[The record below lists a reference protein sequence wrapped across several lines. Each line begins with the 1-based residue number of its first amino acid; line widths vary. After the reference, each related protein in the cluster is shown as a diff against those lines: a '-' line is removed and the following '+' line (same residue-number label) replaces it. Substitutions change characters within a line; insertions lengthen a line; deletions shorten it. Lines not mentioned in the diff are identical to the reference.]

1 MTSAPSDAVPPGAS
15 SSNST
20 VSATGSSSMAA
31 LQGQY
36 VDSLG
41 SILLVKEQQTAPVQ
55 NAKPAYLYVGHTD
68 KQLQLMKPS

>member
-1 MTSAPSDAVPPGAS
+1 MASAA
-15 SSNST
+15 
-20 VSATGSSSMAA
+20 GSSSSTSA

-41 SILLVKEQQTAPVQ
+41 SILLVKEQQTAPGQ

-68 KQLQLMKPS
+68 KQLQFTKPS